1 MNQLIGFLKSK
12 IKLIIIAICSI
23 LALVILLN
31 FLPALSIAS
40 ESIVMGEDKPLTTV
54 TGEITDEGKKLVG
67 ESETKK
73 LYINTKTLNLILE
86 DKKTGTIWNA
96 IHEKSKN
103 GIDLSLLNVSYLG
116 EDNSITEW
124 NSHDFSVKNKTY
136 SIKTIENGVQIHF
149 NFNKGESTSF
159 YEYMPSKMSTERYQT
174 FFIGGLEKLQG
185 EGKLT
190 ADQVSKYKSTMSLIY
205 AKSKTEDTYIINYV
219 GNPPT
224 SAIKQLI
231 EIAKLVGY
239 TTELLLEDANT
250 FGFTVTFQEPAV
262 FDVVLEAVLEG
273 DEFVVRI
280 PSGGMVSQNNFYEI
294 QNIELL
300 PNFGT
305 VEMTEVEEGYL
316 FVPDGAGAMLKMNTY
331 NPKITEYSRS
341 VYDNNYFKDYYWL
354 PEHGET
360 LMMPVF
366 GLLYNEGTKNPS
378 GFLGIIEEGAD
389 GAYIDARLASTDTGS
404 ATSSSLNK
412 IYSSFDVIQYHAVKV
427 FGEYNGG
434 ASYLVSTKPSQV
446 DFQIRYILYPE
457 KVTYYDMAVSY
468 QNYIRKNSE
477 NHEMVYPTDA
487 KVYLSTIG
495 TLSLDERFLGIPYQT
510 DYSMTTY
517 NELVDIIKDLG
528 DRNLIVSY
536 QGVFDGGMNNKL
548 MNQGKLVKGNG
559 SKDELEDLMDLI
571 DKKGDT
577 LFLETDFLKIY
588 SNGNGFINKI
598 HGLNDFSS
606 KPVNMYGYN
615 LAGGWFKELSNQYN
629 LLNPKYLF
637 DVVNDF
643 AKNEKLEANLYLEDL
658 THSYYANYKNNEFIS
673 PYKAQEIINRS
684 IEVLGSK
691 RLLAL
696 DNPRMDKV
704 LYGSYAVDISRE
716 SSDYSTFYS
725 TIPFRQL
732 VMNGLTLYTTT
743 NVNNNS
749 MDERYYLLQALE
761 LGAFPKFT
769 ISSKSVDILKDSN
782 YSELYSIQY
791 SKLHETI
798 KEVYDEYE
806 NAMKI
811 IGVANIVNHEM
822 LADKIFMTDYENG
835 TKVITNYNGK
845 SKSINGYD
853 LEPYG
858 YEILK
863 EE

>member
-1 MNQLIGFLKSK
+1 MKKLIGFLKTK
-12 IKLIIIAICSI
+12 IKLIIVAICVI
-23 LALVILLN
+23 IAVLILLN
-31 FLPALSIAS
+31 FLPALSITS
-40 ESIVMGEDKPLTTV
+40 ESITMGAHKPLTTV
-54 TGEITDEGKKLVG
+54 IGEIKDEGKKLVG

-103 GIDLSLLNVSYLG
+103 GIDLSLLNVAYLG

-124 NSHDFSVKNKTY
+124 NSYDFSVKNSTY

-159 YEYMPSKMSTERYQT
+159 YEYMPTKMSTERYQT
-174 FFIGGLEKLQG
+174 FFLGGLEKLQA

-190 ADQVSKYKSTMSLIY
+190 GDQVSKYKSTMSLIY
-205 AKSKTEDTYIINYV
+205 AKSKTEEAYILNYV

-239 TTELLLEDANT
+239 TTDLLLEDANT

-262 FDVVLEAVLEG
+262 FDIVLEAVLEG
-273 DEFVVRI
+273 DEFVARI

-294 QNIELL
+294 QNIEVL

-305 VEMTEVEEGYL
+305 VEMSEVEDGYL
-316 FVPDGAGAMLKMNTY
+316 FVPDGAGALLKMNSY

-341 VYDNNYFKDYYWL
+341 VYDNNYFMDYYWL
-354 PEHGET
+354 PEHGEA

-366 GLLYNEGTKNPS
+366 GLLYNAGSKNSS

-412 IYSSFDVIQYHAVKV
+412 VYSSFDVIQYHAVNV
-427 FGEYNGG
+427 FGEYSDG

-446 DFQIRYILYPE
+446 DYQVRYILYPE
-457 KVTYYDMAVSY
+457 KVTYFDMAKSY
-468 QNYIRKNSE
+468 QNYILRNIE
-477 NHEMVYPTDA
+477 RDLVYPKEA
-487 KVYLSTIG
+487 KLYLSTIG
-495 TLSLDERFLGIPYQT
+495 TLSLNERILGIPYQT
-510 DYSMTTY
+510 EYSMTTY
-517 NELVDIIKDLG
+517 KELMDIITDLG
-528 DRNLIVSY
+528 ERNLVLSY
-536 QGVFDGGMNNKL
+536 QGAFDGGMNNRL
-548 MNQGKLVKGNG
+548 MNQGKLVKSNG
-559 SKDELEDLMDLI
+559 TKEELEELMKLI
-571 DKKGDT
+571 KEKDDT

-588 SNGNGFINKI
+588 SKGNGFINKL
-598 HGLNDFSS
+598 HGLYDFSS
-606 KPVNMYGYN
+606 KPVDMYGYN
-615 LAGGWFKELSNQYN
+615 LAIGWFTQNSNQYK
-629 LLNPKYLF
+629 LLNPKYLY
-637 DVVNDF
+637 DIVNDF
-643 AKNEKLEANLYLEDL
+643 INKEDMNANLYLEDL
-658 THSYYANYKNNEFIS
+658 THAYYANYKNGEFIS
-673 PYKAQEIINRS
+673 PYKAQEIINKS
-684 IEVLGSK
+684 IKALGSE

-696 DNPRMDKV
+696 DNPRMDKI

-716 SSDYSTFYS
+716 SSDYGTFYS

-732 VMNGLTLYTTT
+732 ALNGIIEYTTS

-761 LGAFPKFT
+761 LGAHPKFT
-769 ISSKSVDILKDSN
+769 ISSKNVDVLKDSN
-782 YSELYSIQY
+782 YAELYSIEY
-791 SKLHETI
+791 SKLHEII
-798 KEVYDEYE
+798 KEVYDDYAK
-806 NAMKI
+806 AMDI
-811 IGVANIVNHEM
+811 IGVAKIVNHEI
-822 LADKIFMTDYENG
+822 LTDNVFITEYESG
-835 TKVITNYNGK
+835 VKVITNYNGK
-845 SKSINGYD
+845 SISINGYD

-858 YEILK
+858 YQILK